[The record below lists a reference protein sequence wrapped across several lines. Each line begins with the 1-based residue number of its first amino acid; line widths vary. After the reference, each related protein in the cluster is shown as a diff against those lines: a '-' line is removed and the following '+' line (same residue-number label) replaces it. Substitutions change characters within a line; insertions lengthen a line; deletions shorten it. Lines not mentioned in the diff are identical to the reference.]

1 MNNMF
6 GTELHLIT
14 LLYIIVELFILIVL
28 FAACISRPKD
38 ESRTRFF
45 ILTSL
50 FIVFNL
56 CTGLFPDVR
65 YGIPIFA
72 QYILEYLSGIALGTY
87 YFYYVLKELN
97 IQRERFFNI
106 RFLLSSLLISFV
118 LGFLATYI
126 VTGDLLLSKHT
137 FIVFPVLIAIY
148 FCVRTVGM
156 ILSSKDKGKLHLS
169 HHKLLTLSGY
179 LGVVFMASMPIVVF
193 FGDYQ
198 SVNNGLVNISFV
210 LSAAAFLKS
219 QLYQSR
225 MEYKALSE
233 MGYFAQHV
241 VDQGPES
248 QPDPL
253 SNPISDIPLTTKETE
268 VAVLIMENLTYR
280 EISERLFIAE
290 RTASKHASNIFRK
303 AECRSKKEFID
314 KYDLIN
320 S

>member
-14 LLYIIVELFILIVL
+14 LLYIIVELLILIVL
-28 FAACISRPKD
+28 ASACISRPKD

-50 FIVFNL
+50 FLVFNL
-56 CTGLFPDVR
+56 CTGLFPDVK
-65 YGIPIFA
+65 YGIPLFV
-72 QYILEYLSGIALGTY
+72 QYVLEYFSGMALGTY
-87 YFYYVLKELN
+87 YFYYVVKELN

-106 RFLLSSLLISFV
+106 RFLLASLLISFV
-118 LGFLATYI
+118 LGFIVTYI

-137 FIVFPVLIAIY
+137 FIVFPVLIALY
-148 FCVRTVGM
+148 FCVRTVIM
-156 ILSSKDKGKLHLS
+156 ILSNKDKGKLHLS

-198 SVNNGLVNISFV
+198 SVNNGMVNISFV
-210 LSAAAFLKS
+210 LSATAFLKS

-233 MGYFAQHV
+233 IGYFAQDV
-241 VDQGPES
+241 VDQEPES
-248 QPDPL
+248 QPDTL
-253 SNPISDIPLTTKETE
+253 TNPITLTTKETE
-268 VAVLIMENLTYR
+268 VAELLMENLTYR

-314 KYDLIN
+314 KYNLIN